1 MHFGIAYMSPQD
13 GEHYQSWPE
22 EFTYVTSV
30 EKLESR
36 AYDEGCVWC
45 GLILSEIGGT
55 MWIFGDVDNITVT
68 VQSTKE
74 DQVSGR
80 SDQVLLVWI
89 NGIRFERFCIYAA
102 PGASGRYSTNM
113 ELMNIT
119 R

>member
-1 MHFGIAYMSPQD
+1 MHFGIAFMSPQD
-13 GEHYQSWPE
+13 GEHYRSWPE

-45 GLILSEIGGT
+45 KFILSEIGGT
-55 MWIFGDVDNITVT
+55 MWSFDDVDNITVT

-80 SDQVLLVWI
+80 SDQVLLVHI
-89 NGIRFERFCIYAA
+89 DEHLKSFCIYAA